1 MNTNINS
8 RNGSRL
14 LKNTLFIAALA
25 FAKIFALPSTAP
37 TNMQTTPGVSF
48 QASGTNLS
56 FTAPDRSVINWNN
69 FGSGTDTI
77 AVGDTISYRLPSA
90 TSSVLNVV
98 NGTSATTINGTI
110 ESNANVYILNPNGII
125 LGNGSR
131 IDVGRLTL
139 STVDSP
145 FAGQFAFLNDG
156 KLPSENGI
164 RTAAGSISIGST
176 VSSGNIV
183 ALTKDI
189 SISNL
194 LSSNSLTVSADGNV
208 TVGSGAGTIY
218 NAGAVTITNPTGNT
232 TIGSVG
238 SNVIINGGLTVN
250 STSGSITTV
259 VGGSINSNRVSFATA
274 TGDINAPNVSSANVT
289 ASAKNINLGFTGV
302 SNPSVFVSGNGTVTL
317 TSPSSLTVASMA
329 NESGA
334 SSVAAAGKLT
344 LGRIHIGSS
353 LPTSFSGQSVVDS
366 VDGVFVYGP
375 TSFIASSGDVAIV
388 KGNHSFGPV
397 SATAT
402 GNVTI
407 FENAAINMNNIRG
420 TNVSFKTSESIFQTP
435 VTASLLAT
443 KLSLIGSSNVV
454 LYAGTISNGL
464 TINTIGNVDLGRLS
478 LATNLNSVAPV
489 IIATGAVTN
498 PSP

>member
-14 LKNTLFIAALA
+14 IKNALFVAALA
-25 FAKIFALPSTAP
+25 FAKIFAVPSTAP
-37 TNMQTTPGVSF
+37 TNMQTTPGVTF
-48 QASGTNLS
+48 QLSGTNLS

-77 AVGDTISYRLPSA
+77 AVGDTISYKLPSA

-98 NGTSATTINGTI
+98 NGAAATTINGTI

-131 IDVGRLTL
+131 IDVSRLTL

-164 RTAAGSISIGST
+164 RTAAGSVSIGST
-176 VSSGNIV
+176 VNSGNIV

-194 LSSNSLTVSADGNV
+194 LSSGSINVSADGNV
-208 TVGSGAGTIY
+208 TIGSGAGTVY
-218 NAGAVTITNPTGNT
+218 NSGAITITNPTGNT

-238 SNVIINGGLTVN
+238 SNVIVNGGLTVN
-250 STSGSITTV
+250 STSGSIATIA
-259 VGGSINSNRVSFATA
+259 GSSVNSNRVSFATV
-274 TGDINAPNVSSANVT
+274 TGDINAPNLTSSNVS
-289 ASAKNINLGFTGV
+289 ASAKNVSLGFAGV
-302 SNPSVFVSGNGTVTL
+302 SNPSVAVSGNGTVTL
-317 TSPSSLTVASMA
+317 SSPASLVVSSLA
-329 NESGA
+329 NETGA
-334 SSVAAAGKLT
+334 SSVTAAGKLT
-344 LGRIHIGSS
+344 LGAVHVASS

-375 TSFIASSGDVAIV
+375 ASFTASSGDVAIV
-388 KGNHSFGPV
+388 KANHSFGPL

-402 GNVTI
+402 GNVTV
-407 FENAAINMNNIRG
+407 FENGAINMNNIRG
-420 TNVSFKTSESIFQTP
+420 TNVSLKTAESIFQTP
-435 VTASLLAT
+435 TTASLLAT
-443 KLSLIGSSNVV
+443 KVSLIGSSNVV
-454 LYAGTISNGL
+454 LYAGTISHGL
-464 TINTIGNVDLGRLS
+464 TVNTIGNVDLGRLS

>member
-1 MNTNINS
+1 M
-8 RNGSRL
+8 
-14 LKNTLFIAALA
+14 
-25 FAKIFALPSTAP
+25 
-37 TNMQTTPGVSF
+37 
-48 QASGTNLS
+48 
-56 FTAPDRSVINWNN
+56 
-69 FGSGTDTI
+69 
-77 AVGDTISYRLPSA
+77 
-90 TSSVLNVV
+90 
-98 NGTSATTINGTI
+98 
-110 ESNANVYILNPNGII
+110 
-125 LGNGSR
+125 
-131 IDVGRLTL
+131 
-139 STVDSP
+139 
-145 FAGQFAFLNDG
+145 
-156 KLPSENGI
+156 
-164 RTAAGSISIGST
+164 
-176 VSSGNIV
+176 
-183 ALTKDI
+183 
-189 SISNL
+189 

>member
-8 RNGSRL
+8 KNSFRL
-14 LKNTLFIAALA
+14 FKNALFVAMLA
-25 FAKIFALPSTAP
+25 FAKAFAVPSTAP
-37 TNMQTTPGVSF
+37 TNMQTTPGVTF
-48 QASGTNLS
+48 QLSGTNLS

-69 FGSGTDTI
+69 FGSGTDAI
-77 AVGDTISYRLPSA
+77 AIGDTISYRLPSA
-90 TSSVLNVV
+90 NSSVLNVV
-98 NGTSATTINGTI
+98 NGSAVTTINGTI
-110 ESNANVYILNPNGII
+110 ESNANVYILNPNGIV

-131 IDVGRLTL
+131 IDVNQLIL

-156 KLPSENGI
+156 KLPSENGV
-164 RTAAGSISIGST
+164 RTATGSISIGST

-183 ALTKDI
+183 ALSKDI

-194 LSSNSLTVSADGNV
+194 LSSGSISVSADGNV
-208 TVGSGAGTIY
+208 VVGSGSGTVY
-218 NAGAVTITNPTGNT
+218 NTGAVTVANPSGNT
-232 TIGSVG
+232 TIGSIG
-238 SNVIINGGLTVN
+238 SNVIIKGGLTVN
-250 STSGSITTV
+250 STSGSIATV
-259 VGGSINSNRVSFATA
+259 VGGNINSNTVSFTTA
-274 TGDINAPNVSSANVT
+274 TGDINAPNLSSGTVKASGKNVS
-289 ASAKNINLGFTGV
+289 LGFTGV
-302 SNPSVFVSGNGTVTL
+302 SNPSAAVTANGTVTIN
-317 TSPSSLTVASMA
+317 SPASLTVASMT

-334 SSVAAAGKLT
+334 SSVVAAGKLT
-344 LGRIHIGSS
+344 LGAVHVRSS

-375 TSFIASSGDVAIV
+375 ASFIASSGDVAIV
-388 KGNHSFGPV
+388 KANHSFGPL

-402 GNVTI
+402 GNVTV
-407 FENAAINMNNIRG
+407 FEGATINMNNIRG
-420 TNVSFKTSESIFQTP
+420 TNVILKTAESIFQTP
-435 VTASLLAT
+435 ITASLLAT

-464 TINTIGNVDLGRLS
+464 SINTIGNVDLGRLS

-489 IIATGAVTN
+489 VIATGAVTN